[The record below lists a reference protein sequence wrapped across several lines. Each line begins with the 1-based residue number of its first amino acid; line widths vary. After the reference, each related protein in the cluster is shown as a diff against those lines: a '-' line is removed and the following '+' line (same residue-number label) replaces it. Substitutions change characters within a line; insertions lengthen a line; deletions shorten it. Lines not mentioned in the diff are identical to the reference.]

1 VDWRDLLTAQSLDRF
16 RPMWMGIES
25 ALLMVG
31 LLFWIS
37 TGFGVDSFSPQTWGE
52 WACQWP
58 AVWWAAVQSISSAM
72 IITGLL
78 RPVTAGRVALGAAV
92 QAIQFAALA
101 YSASFTGG
109 QFVIGVYPSVLFV
122 PFHLIL
128 MVEALRYEPR

>member
-1 VDWRDLLTAQSLDRF
+1 MDWRDLLTAQSLDRF
-16 RPMWMGIES
+16 RPMWLGIES

-31 LLFWIS
+31 LLFWVS
-37 TGFGVDSFSPQTWGE
+37 TGFGVDSFSPETWGE

-58 AVWWAAVQSISSAM
+58 AVWWAAVQSISAAM

-78 RPVTAGRVALGAAV
+78 RPVTAMRVALGAAV
-92 QAIQFAALA
+92 QAVQFAALA